1 MLNEEFFHSELG
13 YCVIHFSCLGE
24 EITFCKIRELW
35 VNKTSLN
42 HDQVNFL
49 LTELAKLEIKFS
61 NDKVDNVITLRRS
74 VVK

>member
-1 MLNEEFFHSELG
+1 MLDKEFFHSELG
-13 YCVIHFSCLGE
+13 WCVIQSSILGE
-24 EITFCKIRELW
+24 EITFSKIRELW

-49 LTELAKLEIKFS
+49 LTELAKLEIKFC